1 VDKNVSD
8 TWIHKDKKVLST
20 WVYVVLV
27 MKNGYLTLKQ
37 VKRNVASAKISRRLL
52 LSCGNSKTETPT

>member
-1 VDKNVSD
+1 MDSQGQEGAFNM
-8 TWIHKDKKVLST
+8 
-20 WVYVVLV
+20 VYVVLV